1 MVMKEKDIKKE
12 FSKFV
17 LPTYHRQGPVFVKGK
32 GSFLWDIKGR
42 KYLDLF
48 PGWGVGI
55 LGHSH
60 PRIARILAEQA
71 KKLIHIPNNLY
82 HPYQAALAREIVR
95 NSFKAKVFFANSGA
109 EAVEAALKLARAYGR
124 RKKRYKIITMR
135 NSFHGRT
142 LGALSATAQDIY
154 QRPFRPLLGG
164 FKVARFGSRKDLKKK
179 IDKYTVAV
187 IMEPIQG
194 EGGVNL
200 ASSDY
205 FSKVRE
211 ICTREG
217 ILLIFDEIQTGM
229 GRTGKM
235 FAFQHYDIKPDVFTV
250 SKGLGAG
257 FPISAL
263 VVKDEFSGV
272 LSSGMHASTF
282 GGSPLACCVA
292 LEVFK
297 IIKEERI
304 LEEVNRK
311 EKILK
316 QLLFALKEEFGF
328 IKEVRGKGLMW
339 AMELK
344 KECASI
350 FEQALAQ
357 GLIINCTH
365 KKIIRILPALN
376 IETRLLEKGISIL
389 RRILKERG
397 K

>member
-1 MVMKEKDIKKE
+1 
-12 FSKFV
+12 
-17 LPTYHRQGPVFVKGK
+17 
-32 GSFLWDIKGR
+32 
-42 KYLDLF
+42 
-48 PGWGVGI
+48 
-55 LGHSH
+55 
-60 PRIARILAEQA
+60 
-71 KKLIHIPNNLY
+71 
-82 HPYQAALAREIVR
+82 
-95 NSFKAKVFFANSGA
+95 
-109 EAVEAALKLARAYGR
+109 
-124 RKKRYKIITMR
+124 
-135 NSFHGRT
+135 
-142 LGALSATAQDIY
+142 
-154 QRPFRPLLGG
+154 
-164 FKVARFGSRKDLKKK
+164 
-179 IDKYTVAV
+179 
-187 IMEPIQG
+187 
-194 EGGVNL
+194 
-200 ASSDY
+200 
-205 FSKVRE
+205 
-211 ICTREG
+211 
-217 ILLIFDEIQTGM
+217 
-229 GRTGKM
+229 M

-350 FEQALAQ
+350 FEQALVQ